1 MLPKRIRISKSAA
14 DTLKLLK
21 ARTGV
26 TPNIVCRM
34 ALLISLE
41 GGKDGGLKVTD
52 ATGSEFNSPTLFG
65 EYGLLFECLVR
76 QVHGDL
82 DSKTAA
88 AVLASHID
96 DGLEVLRKSRSLL
109 DLVRHSGLNGQAVAA

>member
-41 GGKDGGLKVTD
+41 SGKECGLKVTD
-52 ATGSEFNSPTLFG
+52 AAGSEFNAPTLFG
-65 EYGLLFECLVR
+65 EYGLLVECLVR
-76 QVHGDL
+76 QVHGEL
-82 DSKTAA
+82 DSKTTS

-109 DLVRHSGLNGQAVAA
+109 DLVRHSGLSEQAAAA